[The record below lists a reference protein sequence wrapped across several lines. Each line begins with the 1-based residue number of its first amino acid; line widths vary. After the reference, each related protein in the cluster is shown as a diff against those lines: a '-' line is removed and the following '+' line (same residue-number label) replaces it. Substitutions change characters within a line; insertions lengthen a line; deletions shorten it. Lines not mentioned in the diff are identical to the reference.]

1 LTSFA
6 RIKSD
11 SGIFFYSLA
20 NQPVLSLPLAAY
32 FDFVNNTYGNA
43 MHHSIGR
50 TYRHELILE
59 ATSEE
64 IPNVAPLVIVSQDA
78 MAIHL
83 FTKCT
88 NTKVDLLLS
97 TFIEHLWNPQLRNV
111 GHKDDDL
118 QYVLFYNECK
128 WASYECTKQALK
140 MYLSGSDFGPKKL
153 KYIR

>member
-1 LTSFA
+1 ML
-6 RIKSD
+6 
-11 SGIFFYSLA
+11 FFSLETE
-20 NQPVLSLPLAAY
+20 PVLSLPLAAY

-50 TYRHELILE
+50 TSRHQHILE

-64 IPNVAPLVIVSQDA
+64 IPNVAPLVIVSKDA

-88 NTKVDLLLS
+88 NTKVDLVLS
-97 TFIEHLWNPQLRNV
+97 TLIEHLCNHQLRNI

-118 QYVLFYNECK
+118 QYVLLYNERK
-128 WASYECTKQALK
+128 WTSYECTKQALK
-140 MYLSGSDFGPKKL
+140 MYLSGSDFWPKQL